1 MRPAARRAASCPA
14 RAGRRRRQAPPHVP
28 TRLHPAP
35 LSMLFVLRAGKK
47 WCRIVDT
54 NLPPPRDFTPGGNA
68 GVGPSYGLQAY
79 SSILLVAKDAA

>member
-1 MRPAARRAASCPA
+1 
-14 RAGRRRRQAPPHVP
+14 
-28 TRLHPAP
+28 
-35 LSMLFVLRAGKK
+35 MLFVLRAGKK